1 MEAIGRAAVIGTGV
15 MGSAIAAHIAN
26 AGVPVVL
33 MDIVPEGAASRNH
46 LAEAAIARLLESRP
60 AAFMHP
66 RNGKLITPANIEDDM
81 PALMQCDWIVEAVV
95 ENPAVKRSLYERIK
109 AVRKV
114 GSLVSSNTSTIPL
127 ETLVAGLPES
137 FVRDFVITHFF
148 NPPRYMRLL
157 ELIADERVQPNQIAR
172 FCEFA
177 DLRLGKTVVRC
188 KDTPGFIANRIGAFW
203 VECAIGAAMDA
214 GLDIETADAAIGLAF
229 GVPKTGVFGLL
240 DLVGLDLAAQVT
252 ESLRAQLPAD
262 DEFHRVRRGSAVLE
276 RMVADGYIGRKA
288 KGGFY
293 RLRQGADGRVKE
305 VMDFGTGEY
314 RPARKQ
320 HLPDFNA
327 GGRGLRA
334 LIERGDPV
342 GRYAWH
348 VLSETLLYATLVA
361 PRIAHDLVAID
372 EAMRLGYNWG
382 AGPFELIDNLGA
394 PWFAQRMKAEGRA
407 VPDLLADSGRSFYRT
422 EGTRLLVR
430 ALDGGYAEVRRAPGV
445 LSLADVK
452 RGREP
457 LARNASASLWNLGD
471 GVACL
476 EFHSKM
482 NALDAQS
489 LALLRQSIDIVV
501 GHGLKGLV
509 IGNDADHFSV
519 GANIAQGLYLAN
531 IALWPVLEDVVK
543 DGQAALV
550 ALKYAPFPVVA
561 APSGLALG
569 GACEILLH
577 CDAIQAH
584 AESYIGLVEVGVG
597 VVPAWGGCKELLA
610 RWISHDRRPQGPM
623 PAISQAFETIGLAKV
638 STSAAEAKDLLFLR
652 RTDDITRN
660 RDRVLADA
668 KAKVLALSESYR
680 PPERAEM
687 ALPGETAKVALL
699 LVIDGLVK
707 SGKAT
712 SHDGVIAEH
721 LASVLS
727 GGDADITEVVAEE
740 HLLRLEREAFMT
752 LIRSPATLARMEH
765 MLTTGKP
772 LRN

>member
-1 MEAIGRAAVIGTGV
+1 MEAIGRAAVIGAGV
-15 MGSAIAAHIAN
+15 MGSTIAAHIAN

-33 MDIVPEGAASRNH
+33 MDILPEGAASRNH

-66 RNGKLITPANIEDDM
+66 SNKKLITPANIEDDM
-81 PALMQCDWIVEAVV
+81 AALMQCDWIVEAVV
-95 ENPAVKRSLYERIK
+95 ENPAIKRSLYERIE

-127 ETLVAGLPES
+127 KTLVASLPER
-137 FVRDFVITHFF
+137 FVRDFAITHFF

-157 ELIADERVQPNQIAR
+157 ELVVDERVQPNQIAR

-214 GLDIETADAAIGLAF
+214 GLEIETADAAIGLAF

-240 DLVGLDLAAQVT
+240 DLVGLDLAAQVA
-252 ESLRAQLPAD
+252 ESLWAQLPAD
-262 DEFHRVRRGSAVLE
+262 DEFRKVRQGSALLE
-276 RMVADGYIGRKA
+276 RMIANGYIGRKA

-293 RLRQGADGRVKE
+293 RLRQGAEGRVKE

-320 HLPDFNA
+320 QLPDL
-327 GGRGLRA
+327 GLRA
-334 LIERGDPV
+334 LIESGDPV
-342 GRYAWH
+342 GHYAWR
-348 VLSETLLYATLVA
+348 VLSETLLYAILVA
-361 PRIAHDLVAID
+361 PRIAHDFVAID
-372 EAMRLGYNWG
+372 EAVRLGYNWE
-382 AGPFELIDNLGA
+382 AGPFELIDNLGVV
-394 PWFAQRMKAEGRA
+394 WFAERVKAEGRT
-407 VPDLLADSGRSFYRT
+407 VPDLLADSGHSFYRM
-422 EGTRLLVR
+422 EGTQLLVR
-430 ALDGGYAEVRRAPGV
+430 ALDGAYAEVRCPPGV
-445 LSLADVK
+445 LRLADVK

-543 DGQAALV
+543 DGQATLV

-597 VVPAWGGCKELLA
+597 VIPAWGGCKELLA

-623 PAISQAFETIGLAKV
+623 PAIRQAFETIGLAKV

-652 RTDDITRN
+652 RTDDITMN
-660 RDRVLADA
+660 PERVLADA

-712 SHDGVIAEH
+712 RHDGVIAEH

-765 MLTTGKP
+765 MLSTGKP

>member
-1 MEAIGRAAVIGTGV
+1 
-15 MGSAIAAHIAN
+15 
-26 AGVPVVL
+26 
-33 MDIVPEGAASRNH
+33 
-46 LAEAAIARLLESRP
+46 
-60 AAFMHP
+60 
-66 RNGKLITPANIEDDM
+66 
-81 PALMQCDWIVEAVV
+81 
-95 ENPAVKRSLYERIK
+95 
-109 AVRKV
+109 
-114 GSLVSSNTSTIPL
+114 
-127 ETLVAGLPES
+127 
-137 FVRDFVITHFF
+137 
-148 NPPRYMRLL
+148 
-157 ELIADERVQPNQIAR
+157 
-172 FCEFA
+172 
-177 DLRLGKTVVRC
+177 
-188 KDTPGFIANRIGAFW
+188 
-203 VECAIGAAMDA
+203 
-214 GLDIETADAAIGLAF
+214 
-229 GVPKTGVFGLL
+229 
-240 DLVGLDLAAQVT
+240 
-252 ESLRAQLPAD
+252 
-262 DEFHRVRRGSAVLE
+262 
-276 RMVADGYIGRKA
+276 
-288 KGGFY
+288 
-293 RLRQGADGRVKE
+293 
-305 VMDFGTGEY
+305 
-314 RPARKQ
+314 
-320 HLPDFNA
+320 
-327 GGRGLRA
+327 
-334 LIERGDPV
+334 
-342 GRYAWH
+342 
-348 VLSETLLYATLVA
+348 LVA

-394 PWFAQRMKAEGRA
+394 PWFAERLKAEGRA

-509 IGNDADHFSV
+509 IGSDADRFSV

-543 DGQAALV
+543 DGQATLV

-561 APSGLALG
+561 APSGMALG

-597 VVPAWGGCKELLA
+597 VVPSWGGCKELLA